1 VTWRRWFPLAGVI
14 VLVWLALAYCAGPPD
29 AHGYRRTAVTS
40 AQSALSAV
48 RTVILA
54 GRTPDRLLD
63 PYTSTVFD
71 DAVGSVASAQ
81 QQLSAQAAPDAD
93 TRRVRDQ
100 LLPLL
105 TEAGREI
112 ADLSQA
118 LSDGDAH
125 AAQGHLDRLTDLG
138 NRLDDFVARY
148 R

>member
-1 VTWRRWFPLAGVI
+1 MTKRRWVPVAGVV
-14 VLVWLALAYCAGPPD
+14 VLVWLVLAYCAGPPD
-29 AHGYRRTAVTS
+29 AHGYRRTAVTA
-40 AQSALSAV
+40 AQAALSAV
-48 RTVILA
+48 RTVVLA

-63 PYTSTVFD
+63 PYSSTLFD
-71 DAVGSVASAQ
+71 QSLGSVASAQ
-81 QQLSAQAAPDAD
+81 QQVGAQTPPDAA

-112 ADLSQA
+112 ADLSRA
-118 LSDGDAH
+118 LSDGDGRAVR
-125 AAQGHLDRLTDLG
+125 GHLGRLTDLG